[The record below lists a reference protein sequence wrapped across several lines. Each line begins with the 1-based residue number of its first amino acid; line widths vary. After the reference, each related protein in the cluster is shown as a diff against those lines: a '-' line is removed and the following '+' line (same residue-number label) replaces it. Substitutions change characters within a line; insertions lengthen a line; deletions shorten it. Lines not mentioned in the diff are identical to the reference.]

1 MSLSS
6 RGALADDFDQ
16 VFLISSELGG
26 NDGAVPSLEGRF
38 DWIENDPT
46 EEATLLR
53 LEAAKWTVAACRL
66 GGYCINE
73 AEIPLLRLPD
83 LIEGTQLFASKPLKG
98 PSTWTT
104 EFDYHL
110 SSEISLT
117 DVILELSKSQPVTLL
132 LAGNAYSVG
141 GNFTNG
147 GLASLEEALC
157 IQSTLHMS
165 LRRAAKMAEDL
176 GVEPPRWAA
185 KDQPFQPYIP
195 GNGVIISPFVEIFRA
210 GPENG
215 FAFLQTVVD
224 LAVLTIAMPN
234 CNPALS
240 QPVDAPK
247 DFSEYKQLVGD
258 SITAGLQAAVAIKSP
273 VLIIPEVGGGL
284 QQNDPRVV
292 GDIIS
297 DLLLTQFPNAFAQV
311 NFFGDEPF
319 LLSCSRVEQGAQDDP
334 FGGVEAPLRQRPR
347 SLGSDFSDELLGAH
361 GGSASGTILDDAPN
375 GLALSAATLLGDGG
389 AEGPRG
395 TEPRTSFLGRCLT

>member
-6 RGALADDFDQ
+6 RGALEDDFDQ

-26 NDGAVPSLEGRF
+26 NDGAVPALEGRF
-38 DWIENDPT
+38 DWIENDLT
-46 EEATLLR
+46 EDATLLR
-53 LEAAKWTVAACRL
+53 LEAAKWTAAACRL

-98 PSTWTT
+98 ASAWTT

-110 SSEISLT
+110 SSEVSLS

-132 LAGNAYSVG
+132 LAGNAYAVG

-165 LRRAAKMAEDL
+165 LRRAAKMAEDIA
-176 GVEPPRWAA
+176 VDPPRWAA

-195 GNGVIISPFVEIFRA
+195 GDGVIISPFVEFFRA

-215 FAFLQTVVD
+215 FAFLKTVVD
-224 LAVLTIAMPN
+224 LNAVLTIAMPN
-234 CNPALS
+234 CNPTLS

-247 DFSEYKQLVGD
+247 DFSKYKQLVAD

-273 VLIIPEVGGGL
+273 VLIIPEVGCGL
-284 QQNDPRVV
+284 QQNDPRVI

-297 DLLLTQFPNAFAQV
+297 DLLSTQFPNAFAQV

-319 LLSCSRVEQGAQDDP
+319 LLSCSRVEQDAQDP

-347 SLGSDFSDELLGAH
+347 SLGSDFSDELLGPH
-361 GGSASGTILDDAPN
+361 GGSADGSGTILEAPN

-389 AEGPRG
+389 QRDL
-395 TEPRTSFLGRCLT
+395 TDCFFMFLFLGDS